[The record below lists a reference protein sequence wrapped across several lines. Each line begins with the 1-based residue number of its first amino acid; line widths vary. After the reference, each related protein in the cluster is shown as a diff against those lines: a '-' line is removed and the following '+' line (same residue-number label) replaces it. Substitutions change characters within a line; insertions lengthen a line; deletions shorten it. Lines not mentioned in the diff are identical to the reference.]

1 MSELIAAAA
10 EPKKS
15 ATRTEQ
21 ATAAPSRPAVVITEQ
36 EVLFSTAA
44 AVSMPRTKAN
54 RGPIAAIQAMFRRA
68 PADEVREP
76 RHYPPRRTE
85 FLEQAAMS
93 REMRRL

>member
-15 ATRTEQ
+15 STHTEQ

-44 AVSMPRTKAN
+44 AASLPRAKAT
-54 RGPIAAIQAMFRRA
+54 RGLIPAIRAMFRSA

-85 FLEQAAMS
+85 FLEQAAMA